1 MLKFYNT
8 LTRKKE
14 SFKPIK
20 KDKVGMYV
28 CGPTCYSYQH
38 IGNLRTYIFADIL
51 RRVLNFNGYN
61 IKEVMN
67 VTDVGHLT
75 SDEDTGDDKVEKAA
89 KKEGKKAEDI
99 VNYYWNIFKEDFKKL
114 NISEPNIWCKAT
126 DNIKE
131 QIDLIKTLEEKG
143 YNYRTSDGIYFDTSK
158 LKDYGKLARL
168 NIKNLEE

>member
-61 IKEVMN
+61 IKEVPIHHYPRVSGESSYFNIM
-67 VTDVGHLT
+67 
-75 SDEDTGDDKVEKAA
+75 
-89 KKEGKKAEDI
+89 DI
-99 VNYYWNIFKEDFKKL
+99 YKTFKEIAPL
-114 NISEPNIWCKAT
+114 WR
-126 DNIKE
+126 
-131 QIDLIKTLEEKG
+131 DLLLKRIF
-143 YNYRTSDGIYFDTSK
+143 SSK
-158 LKDYGKLARL
+158 RL
-168 NIKNLEE
+168 

>member
-75 SDEDTGDDKVEKAA
+75 SDEDTGDDKVEKAE
-89 KKEGKKAEDI
+89 KGQDVGVKLPECRRGDEVYKIK
-99 VNYYWNIFKEDFKKL
+99 KKL
-114 NISEPNIWCKAT
+114 
-126 DNIKE
+126 
-131 QIDLIKTLEEKG
+131 
-143 YNYRTSDGIYFDTSK
+143 
-158 LKDYGKLARL
+158 
-168 NIKNLEE
+168 